1 MNEFEIVLPT
11 ETSIVFDVTDNS
23 YYNYNFQS
31 YSLVPLQKVAG
42 LTVANNIKKSLFSHI
57 SEASLIE
64 KLANKGD
71 TEYVANLSDYV
82 KEKLESGEW
91 SLGVR
96 KNTGEIYGV
105 IKDTSTGK
113 IQSFLT
119 LDVRT
124 IKDLGDLLELS
135 AIQKQLSSIT
145 EQIEDLNRLV
155 ERIEQGQYN
164 DRYAGFFSAR
174 QLVIEGLVA
183 NDEKLKKELLTS
195 AIKTNNDT
203 IAKLMLAIHQD
214 ANDFIDMKT
223 KSKDA
228 RRIDNLLQN
237 SIVYLNSSIQLN
249 LIAYTAIGEEQ
260 PILATLTNYKSFI
273 EQILLQEIGHT
284 GKTVAWKIDNTH
296 KGSDGKFNEISNNIS
311 NRITQLVESIKNTQI
326 GVEEYEKIEKEG
338 L

>member
-1 MNEFEIVLPT
+1 MNEFEIALPN
-11 ETSIVFDVTDNS
+11 ETSIIIDVTDDL

-31 YSLVPLQKVAG
+31 YSLVPLQQVAG
-42 LTVANNIKKSLFSHI
+42 LTVVDSIKKSLLSHI

-64 KLANKGD
+64 KLKNKGD
-71 TEYVANLSDYV
+71 MEYVANLSDYA
-82 KEKLESGEW
+82 KEKLKSGEW
-91 SLGVR
+91 VLGI
-96 KNTGEIYGV
+96 KKTGETYAV
-105 IKDTSTGK
+105 IKDAATGK
-113 IQSFLT
+113 IKSQLT
-119 LDVRT
+119 LDART
-124 IKDLGDLLELS
+124 IKDLGNLPELS

-174 QLVIEGLVA
+174 QLIVEGIVA
-183 NDEKLKKELLTS
+183 NDERLKKELLTS

-237 SIVYLNSSIQLN
+237 SIVYLNSSVQLN

-273 EQILLQEIGHT
+273 EQILLKEIGDT
-284 GKTVAWKIDNTH
+284 GKTVAWRIDNTH
-296 KGSDGKFNEISNNIS
+296 KGSDGKFNEISSNIS
-311 NRITQLVESIKNTQI
+311 SKITQLVETIKNSQI
-326 GVEEYEKIEKEG
+326 GVEEHEKIETED